1 MADVFI
7 VCKAY
12 SPPAARTN
20 DATSQS
26 RHVHVEESYRGQA
39 IFAVP
44 KFMILLARLTSSV
57 QSIVGATDTLRSTF
71 LLEK

>member
-7 VCKAY
+7 
-12 SPPAARTN
+12 
-20 DATSQS
+20 
-26 RHVHVEESYRGQA
+26 QA